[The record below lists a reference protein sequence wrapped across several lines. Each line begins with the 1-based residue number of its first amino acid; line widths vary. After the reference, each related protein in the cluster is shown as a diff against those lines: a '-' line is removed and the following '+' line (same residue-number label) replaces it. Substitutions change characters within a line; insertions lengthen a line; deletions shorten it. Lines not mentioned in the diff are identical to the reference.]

1 MFEVH
6 SISKNKM
13 IKRLKYHPAGNE
25 QTPPGLDPDLKIY
38 KVILIKGPPFD
49 FETETLEFSRTIKTT
64 TIEHKY
70 TKVAL

>member
-1 MFEVH
+1 MSDKPDDTYDDDLAVEEA
-6 SISKNKM
+6 KPKL
-13 IKRLKYHPAGNE
+13 KRPQL
-25 QTPPGLDPDLKIY
+25 Y

-49 FETETLEFSRTIKTT
+49 FETETLEFSRTIKTA